1 MTGRFAVMLLGVLLF
16 AMATG
21 CAPALQS
28 NRAELDARVHKIR
41 NVLMLPPDT
50 KICELSAGGVREQR
64 DDWCIIGRKNVEKA
78 IIENLAHRDINVK
91 VLQIS
96 GDLQNEVDDIKAL
109 YEAVKDSMYTHAYY
123 WNGQNPDFFPDR
135 LKNFD
140 YTVGSLEKLLKKQK
154 ADGLLLVHAEDEIS
168 STGRKAL
175 RVVQALNPFGTV
187 QRSGTTEIDIALAD
201 RRGDILWD
209 NFVYNSGGYDLRDP
223 DSTRSFVKELLVAFP
238 REGK

>member
-28 NRAELDARVHKIR
+28 NRAELDARAHKIR

-64 DDWCIIGRKNVEKA
+64 DDWCATGRKNVEKA
-78 IIENLAHRDINVK
+78 IIENLSRWNINVK
-91 VLQIS
+91 VLQVS
-96 GDLQNEVDDIKAL
+96 ADLQNEVDDIKAL

-123 WNGQNPDFFPDR
+123 WKGQNPNFFPDR

-154 ADGLLLVHAEDEIS
+154 AEGLLLVQAEDEIS
-168 STGRKAL
+168 SSGRKAL
-175 RVVQALNPFGTV
+175 RVVQALNPFGTA
-187 QRSGTTEIDIALAD
+187 QRSGTTEIEIALTD
-201 RRGDILWD
+201 RKGDILW
-209 NFVYNSGGYDLRDP
+209 NYYVYDSGGYDLRDQ
-223 DSTRSFVKELLVAFP
+223 DSTRAFVKELLGEFP